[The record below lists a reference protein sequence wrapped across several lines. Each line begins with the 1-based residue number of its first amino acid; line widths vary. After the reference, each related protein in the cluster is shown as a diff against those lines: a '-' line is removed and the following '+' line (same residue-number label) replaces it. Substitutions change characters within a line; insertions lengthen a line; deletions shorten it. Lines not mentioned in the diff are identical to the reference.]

1 MLPMKVLLFG
11 ATGMV
16 GQGVL
21 RECLLDPGVEGVTAV
36 GRNPTGVAHPKL
48 RDLVHSDL
56 FDLSPIERE
65 LAGFDACFYC
75 LGVSSVGLTEA
86 AYCRVTRDLTVTV
99 AETLVR
105 LNPGMTFVFVS
116 GAGSDS
122 TEHGRTMWARVK
134 GEAENVVL
142 RLPFKAACVFRP
154 GLIIPL
160 HGIESKTALYRIP
173 YAIAR
178 PLLPLL
184 ERLLPDYVTTT
195 EKIGR
200 AMVRVA
206 REGRPKPILETADIN
221 ALVRPSPAP
230 PAQLPSR

>member
-36 GRNPTGVAHPKL
+36 GRRPTGVSHPKL
-48 RDLVHSDL
+48 RDLVHGDL
-56 FDLSPIERE
+56 FDLSPLERE
-65 LAGFDACFYC
+65 LAGFDAGFYC

-86 AYCRVTRDLTVTV
+86 AYRRVTRDLTVAV
-99 AETLVR
+99 AETLVQ
-105 LNPGMTFVFVS
+105 LNPSMTFVFVS

-122 TEHGRTMWARVK
+122 TERGTSMWARVK
-134 GEAENVVL
+134 GEAENAVL
-142 RLPFKAACVFRP
+142 RLPFKSVCVFRP
-154 GLIIPL
+154 GIIIPL
-160 HGIESKTALYRIP
+160 HGIESRTAFYRVF
-173 YAIAR
+173 YALAR

-195 EKIGR
+195 EKVGR

-206 REGRPKPILETADIN
+206 RDGRPKPILGIADIN
-221 ALVRPSPAP
+221 ALAQP
-230 PAQLPSR
+230 PAAGT

>member
-1 MLPMKVLLFG
+1 MLSMKVLLFG

-36 GRNPTGVAHPKL
+36 GRNPTGVTHPKL
-48 RDLVHSDL
+48 RDLVHRDL
-56 FDLSPIERE
+56 FDLSPIEHE
-65 LAGFDACFYC
+65 LAGFDASFYC
-75 LGVSSVGLTEA
+75 LGVSSMGLTEA
-86 AYCRVTRDLTVTV
+86 AYRRVTRDLTVAV

-122 TEHGRTMWARVK
+122 TERGTSMWARVK
-134 GEAENVVL
+134 GQAENVVL
-142 RLPFKAACVFRP
+142 RLPFKTVCVFRP
-154 GLIIPL
+154 GVIIPL

-178 PLLPLL
+178 PLLPLI

-195 EKIGR
+195 EKVGR
-200 AMVRVA
+200 AMLRVA
-206 REGRPKPILETADIN
+206 REGRPKPILETANIN

-230 PAQLPSR
+230 PALPPSR